1 MTSITAK
8 TSLTGRSAQI
18 TRMLSLALLLST
30 GPLASA
36 AFAQSAGTAPQVD
49 SDVTTP
55 PPVTDAPV
63 TDATP
68 GSPEAAEDPALPDFA
83 PQDSGQNII
92 GSEVTVG
99 DSADDTEAGSLLASI
114 ESTAENADRVKLVWT
129 IDKIDVVYVSEVLG
143 ETPSE
148 EIDAAIRENA
158 AAAQELQRALEAS
171 AIFYNALE
179 SQDILLRDIVAV
191 EFKSDTEIVIFVSGE
206 PPL

>member
-63 TDATP
+63 TP